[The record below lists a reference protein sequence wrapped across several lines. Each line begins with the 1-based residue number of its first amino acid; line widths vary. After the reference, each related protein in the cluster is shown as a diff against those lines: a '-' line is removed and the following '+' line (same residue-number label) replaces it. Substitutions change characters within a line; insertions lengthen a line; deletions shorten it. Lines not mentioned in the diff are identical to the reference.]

1 MPLTRRRRAR
11 RSAIGV
17 ALAVAAAAA
26 GPITVG
32 AADAAAPTH
41 GPRVELRVLVVDDG
55 GPSVASIVAR
65 LDQEG
70 VPRTVLALGDP
81 ARPTVDDAFLAG
93 DDGGPVG
100 RFQGVVL
107 PDEAPPGL
115 PPPEL
120 DALHRYERRF
130 GVRQVDAFAV
140 ADAAVGAGPL
150 VFQGPLDGRTA
161 AVTAAG
167 RLGSFAYLA
176 GPVPFEDRDPLV
188 NESYG
193 YLAEPLADGSLTPL
207 VDIAVPGDATTR
219 APIVAAFHHDGRD
232 ELVMTFAHNASQHAF
247 QLLAPGVVDWL
258 TEGVHL
264 GLTRHVLTV
273 HIDDVFLTN
282 GRWDTA
288 NHCTATETC
297 PPGVTQPL
305 IRMTAADVEALV
317 TWQRT
322 ARFRLD
328 LAFNG
333 GGSDAEVARSGHDG
347 VLDAFAGHGHEFH
360 WLNHTLNHPFLGCE
374 RDVSVVPWVCTTDG
388 QGQVQWMAAATI
400 EAQVAGNLA
409 WATAHGIAVA
419 DPAAL
424 VTGEHSGLFVEPQQP
439 VDNPNLAVALAAT
452 GVDLV
457 ASDASRDPSRR
468 PVGAASTQP
477 RWPLDLYHDVG
488 TAAELVAERNWRL
501 TSTADGGSGDCTTH
515 PATMTCVAPIDPVTG
530 FTDVVVPAQATFVLQ
545 RVLAD
550 DARPFYG
557 HQDNLAE
564 ERLLYP
570 VLDEVL
576 ARYRAEV
583 ARSMPLLQPTYRQVA
598 ELEARRAAWLG
609 HRDDSAVHA
618 WREGPFV
625 HVDAPD
631 GVVVPVTLP
640 VRSFQL
646 GCGRRPVGLA
656 YGTGRS
662 GWFTPGAA
670 GVVFVATAGRA
681 LRLAGAGSVAATS
694 CRSVTLG

>member
-1 MPLTRRRRAR
+1 MRRRRA
-11 RSAIGV
+11 AIAA
-17 ALAVAAAAA
+17 ALTLAAAAAA
-26 GPITVG
+26 GPGTG
-32 AADAAAPTH
+32 HAAAPTH
-41 GPRVELRVLVVDDG
+41 GPRIELRVLVVDDG

-70 VPRTVLALGDP
+70 VPRTVLVLGDP
-81 ARPTVDDAFLAG
+81 ARPAVDDGFLAG
-93 DDGGPVG
+93 DDGGPVAH
-100 RFQGVVL
+100 FQGVVL

-115 PPPEL
+115 PPTEL

-140 ADAAVGAGPL
+140 ADAAVGAGAL

-161 AVTAAG
+161 TLTAAG
-167 RLGSFAYLA
+167 RLGPFAYLA

-193 YLAEPLADGSLTPL
+193 YLAPPLDDGGLEPL
-207 VDIAVPGDATTR
+207 VDIAVPGDAASR
-219 APIVAAFHHDGRD
+219 APIVAAYHHDGRD
-232 ELVMTFAHNASQHAF
+232 ELVVTFAHNASQHAF
-247 QLLAPGVVDWL
+247 QLLAPGIVDWL
-258 TEGVHL
+258 TGGVHL
-264 GLTRHVLTV
+264 GLARNVLTV

-282 GRWDTA
+282 GRWDSA
-288 NHCTATETC
+288 HHCTVTETC

-305 IRMTAADVEALV
+305 IRMTAADVDALV
-317 TWQRT
+317 SWQR
-322 ARFRLD
+322 AAHFRLE

-333 GGSDAEVARSGHDG
+333 GGSDAEVTRAGHDG
-347 VLDAFAGHGHEFH
+347 VLDAFAAHGSEFH
-360 WLNHTLNHPFLGCE
+360 WLNHTLNHLFLGCT
-374 RDVSVVPWVCTTDG
+374 RDVTVVPWACATDG
-388 QGQVQWMAAATI
+388 QGHVQWMAAATI

-409 WATAHGIAVA
+409 WAAAHGIAVA

-424 VTGEHSGLFVEPQQP
+424 VTGEHSGLFIEPQQP
-439 VDNPNLAVALAAT
+439 VDNPNLATALAAT

-457 ASDASRDPSRR
+457 AADASRDPVRR
-468 PVGAASTQP
+468 GVGAATTQP

-501 TSTADGGSGDCTTH
+501 TSAADGGSGDCTAH
-515 PATMTCVAPIDPVTG
+515 PATMTCVAPIDPATG
-530 FTDVVVPAQATFVLQ
+530 FVDVVVPAQAAFVLQ
-545 RVLAD
+545 HVLAGD
-550 DARPFYG
+550 GRPFYG

-583 ARSMPLLQPTYRQVA
+583 APSMPLLQPTYRQVA
-598 ELEARRAAWLG
+598 EQEARRTSWRAR
-609 HRDDSAVHA
+609 RDDPTVHA

-631 GVVVPVTLP
+631 GVAVPVTLP

-662 GWFTPGAA
+662 GWFAPGAG
-670 GVVFVATAGRA
+670 GVVFVATAGRSV
-681 LRLAGAGSVAATS
+681 RSAGTGVAAAATTA
-694 CRSVTLG
+694 CRRVTPG